1 MTGKERFNI
10 ALKGGQP
17 DMVPLWELAFIE
29 RSIIGI
35 AKQFSDDAPP
45 FKLIHEMT
53 PNEMMALLRALFFV
67 VEKLDLD
74 GFTLPVQ
81 AGNEVVGENRVR
93 DKMGIVYIP
102 SDNGLAHP
110 VQSVI
115 TCREELDNY
124 KKPKVDESW
133 FMAAKF
139 AQMYFKDSRAVV
151 VMPPDPWK
159 TFWAMMGDM
168 TRALM
173 LFYDDPELAHGIL
186 GVATDICL
194 DAINTGADFGMECFC
209 LTGDLAMNSGTM
221 MSPDTFREFI
231 KPCYVKAVEASH
243 ARGIPIIK
251 HSCGDTT
258 RILED
263 FIECGF
269 DGIHPIQPQ
278 CMDIVEAK
286 DKCRGRASVLGNIDC
301 IELLPSGSVE
311 DVERVVRDTIRRAAP
326 GGGFILASAN
336 SIHKDVK
343 PENAVAM
350 FRAGRKYGKYPIE
363 IQ

>member
-1 MTGKERFNI
+1 MTGKQRFHT
-10 ALKGGQP
+10 ALTGGQP
-17 DMVPLWELAFIE
+17 DRVPLWELAFIE
-29 RSIIGI
+29 HSIIGI
-35 AKQFSDDAPP
+35 AKQFTDDVPP
-45 FKLIHEMT
+45 FKLLHEMD
-53 PNEMMALLRALFFV
+53 PNEVMALLRTLFFV

-93 DKMGIVYIP
+93 DKLGIVYIP

-110 VQSVI
+110 VQGVI
-115 TCREELDNY
+115 NSREELNNY
-124 KKPKVDESW
+124 KKPKVDDSW

-139 AQMYFKDSRAVV
+139 AQMVFKDERAVV

-173 LFYDDPELAHGIL
+173 LFYDDPDLAHGIL
-186 GVATDICL
+186 GLATDICI
-194 DAINTGADFGMECFC
+194 DTINAGADCGIEYFC
-209 LTGDLAMNSGTM
+209 LTGDLAMNTGTM

-231 KPCYVKAVEASH
+231 KPCYKRAVDASR
-243 ARGIPIIK
+243 ARNIPIIK

-258 RILED
+258 RILDD

-269 DGIHPIQPQ
+269 HGIHPIQPQ

-286 DKCRGRASVLGNIDC
+286 AKCRGRAAVLGNIDC
-301 IELLPSGSVE
+301 IDLLPRGSVE
-311 DVERVVRDTIRRAAP
+311 DVDLAVRDTIRRAAP
-326 GGGFILASAN
+326 GGAYILASAN

-350 FRAGRKYGKYPIE
+350 FHAGRKYGQYPISLD
-363 IQ
+363 